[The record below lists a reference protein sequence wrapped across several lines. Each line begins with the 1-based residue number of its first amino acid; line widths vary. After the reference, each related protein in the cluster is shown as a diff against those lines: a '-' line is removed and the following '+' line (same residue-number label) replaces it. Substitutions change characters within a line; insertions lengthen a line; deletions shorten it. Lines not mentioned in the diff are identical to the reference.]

1 MKRVASL
8 FLIALVAVVLPLVVS
23 DDVTAQD
30 QVHVTPA
37 AELAATDIVNGRI
50 VSTISVEL
58 NGEMHRVSEVEI
70 SSTPKGSAR
79 GSVLVEVPGGER
91 PDGTVVYVSHTP
103 QLEQGELVQLALV
116 PADHDIAYGLP
127 VAAGRD
133 LPVFSVA
140 HGIDGAYG
148 LLPDGVGRAQAVGD
162 YALTGS
168 SWPDFS
174 PAVDYYVNP
183 ANAGVSS
190 ANAIAGVRKAFAMW
204 ENDPASDI
212 NFNYRGTTTKSGQ
225 NLNDG
230 QVVVSW
236 GSYSSS
242 WLAQASWIATG
253 SGDIISFDV
262 RINTKYRWSNGAAPG
277 RYDIGTVVGH
287 EVGHGLGLNH
297 APASSE
303 LMYFQIQQSTVK
315 PLGSGDRSGVA
326 SLYPLPAGYVR
337 SQTFSQSGSG
347 LGISSES
354 NDRFGDVVVTGDFNN
369 DGRQDFAAAS
379 PGENGGQGAVVVMY
393 RSSTGN
399 TSFAYF
405 SQNTSGVPGTAETGD
420 LFGASLAVGDF
431 NGDSIDDLAI
441 GSPGEDLNS
450 GAGAGLVH
458 VLYGVNG
465 GLTTSGSV
473 SLHQDTAGVPGGSEA
488 GDKFGSALA
497 AGDFNNDG
505 RDDLA
510 VGVPGEA
517 LGSLSQ
523 AGMINVLY
531 GSSNGISG
539 SNARGFA
546 QSTAGIAGSAEA
558 TDQFGSAL
566 AAGDF
571 NNDGRDDLAV
581 GVPGEALGSLSQA
594 GVINVLYGSSSGI
607 TTSGSTSF
615 AQSSPGVPGGAE
627 SGDRFGDTLAAGD
640 FNNDG
645 RDDLAVGVP
654 GEAVGSS
661 TNAGVVNVLYGTSNG
676 ISGSGS
682 QILLQSMGGVSGTSE
697 AGDYFG
703 ASLAAGDVDGDGRTD
718 LAVGV
723 PGEGFGSVSNNGMIH
738 VFYSTSSGLT
748 GSGSE
753 NWAQSTA
760 GVAGSY
766 EANDDFG
773 GAVAIGD
780 FDNDGCADVATGVP
794 GENSNSGH
802 VSVLFGSDAAPGQC

>member
-37 AELAATDIVNGRI
+37 AEHSATDIVNGRI

-116 PADHDIAYGLP
+116 PADHDIANGLP

-303 LMYFQIQQSTVK
+303 LMYFQISQANVK
-315 PLGSGDRSGVA
+315 PLGSGDRSGIRA
-326 SLYPLPAGYVR
+326 LYPAAVSNPVSNGFTCNG
-337 SQTFSQSGSG
+337 QTVTVDLNTGRGAATNGRDVILGTRGDDEINGFGGNDVICGGLGVDKIYGGGGNDVILGGGGSDRIWGGSG
-347 LGISSES
+347 ADEIHGGSGADKIYGGPSA
-354 NDRFGDVVVTGDFNN
+354 DTIYG
-369 DGRQDFAAAS
+369 
-379 PGENGGQGAVVVMY
+379 NGGQDSIWGDDGNDVIQGNWE
-393 RSSTGN
+393 SDKIWGGTGN
-399 TSFAYF
+399 DVIRGAGGKDKLYGQQGNDS
-405 SQNTSGVPGTAETGD
+405 
-420 LFGASLAVGDF
+420 LFGGLNTDYLNGGSGTDVGD
-431 NGDSIDDLAI
+431 GQR
-441 GSPGEDLNS
+441 GSDRPL
-450 GAGAGLVH
+450 
-458 VLYGVNG
+458 
-465 GLTTSGSV
+465 
-473 SLHQDTAGVPGGSEA
+473 
-488 GDKFGSALA
+488 
-497 AGDFNNDG
+497 
-505 RDDLA
+505 
-510 VGVPGEA
+510 
-517 LGSLSQ
+517 
-523 AGMINVLY
+523 
-531 GSSNGISG
+531 IS
-539 SNARGFA
+539 
-546 QSTAGIAGSAEA
+546 
-558 TDQFGSAL
+558 
-566 AAGDF
+566 
-571 NNDGRDDLAV
+571 
-581 GVPGEALGSLSQA
+581 
-594 GVINVLYGSSSGI
+594 
-607 TTSGSTSF
+607 
-615 AQSSPGVPGGAE
+615 
-627 SGDRFGDTLAAGD
+627 
-640 FNNDG
+640 
-645 RDDLAVGVP
+645 
-654 GEAVGSS
+654 
-661 TNAGVVNVLYGTSNG
+661 
-676 ISGSGS
+676 
-682 QILLQSMGGVSGTSE
+682 GVSGCE
-697 AGDYFG
+697 Q
-703 ASLAAGDVDGDGRTD
+703 LA
-718 LAVGV
+718 L
-723 PGEGFGSVSNNGMIH
+723 
-738 VFYSTSSGLT
+738 TSS
-748 GSGSE
+748 
-753 NWAQSTA
+753 
-760 GVAGSY
+760 
-766 EANDDFG
+766 
-773 GAVAIGD
+773 
-780 FDNDGCADVATGVP
+780 C
-794 GENSNSGH
+794 
-802 VSVLFGSDAAPGQC
+802 